1 MRFNEVYWNCYNC
14 INFQIQTEPLITMSS
29 WLDLL
34 GFWFVELLERRK
46 IWSNSFH
53 ITSNFRMSVDDFL
66 NFFCAQCVSFLH
78 CLQLFGISWLVYS
91 IRSKNCNENEKWS
104 NEKIWFGI
112 YKMNENSS
120 QQLKENYFYLR
131 LNNEEKFSLLDF
143 C

>member
-1 MRFNEVYWNCYNC
+1 MRFYEFYWNCYNY

-78 CLQLFGISWLVYS
+78 CLQLFCIFWLVYS
-91 IRSKNCNENEKWS
+91 IRSKNCNENEKCS